1 MDRFTEGQ
9 KVRFN
14 GRTNIIND
22 EKYAGQVGT
31 VYFQQREVLGVP
43 GLVYVHI
50 KAPGQRTNRC
60 IALHQEA
67 LEVVA

>member
-1 MDRFTEGQ
+1 MDKFSEGQ

-14 GRTNIIND
+14 GKTNVLND
-22 EKYAGQVGT
+22 KKYAGQVGT
-31 VYFQQREVLGVP
+31 VYFQQMEVLGVP

-60 IALHQEA
+60 ISVHHEA